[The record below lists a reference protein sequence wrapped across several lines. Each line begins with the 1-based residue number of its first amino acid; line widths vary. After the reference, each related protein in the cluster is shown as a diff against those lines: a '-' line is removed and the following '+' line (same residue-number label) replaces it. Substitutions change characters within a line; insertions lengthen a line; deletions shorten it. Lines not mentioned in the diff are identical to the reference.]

1 MKTMMYNMT
10 KRIWRNP
17 DDSEFVGDV
26 FRTYDGNVIYTGRDI
41 KEDGYNLGPIY
52 YRDNTG
58 RVVLI

>member
-1 MKTMMYNMT
+1 MT

-17 DDSEFVGDV
+17 DDSEFVGNV
-26 FRTYDGNVIYTGRDI
+26 FETYNGNVIYTGRDA